1 MNSSAMKSPWA
12 GPLSA
17 MALALVASCSGISNG
32 KTKPR
37 QDAPESS
44 QRARP
49 NIVFIYSDDHA
60 TAAIGT
66 YQNSVVASY
75 AETPNIDSLASAGMR
90 FDSAF
95 CTNGIC
101 APARAVVLTGKHSNV
116 NGVTDNGSIFDGSQ
130 VTFPKLLRDGGYQT
144 ALIGK
149 WHLKTNPTG
158 FDYWAVLPGQGQ
170 YYAPEFIRPAA
181 NYDEEASVERQA
193 AESMTETQRIEGYAT
208 EVTTDLGLAWLE
220 EQRDPE
226 KPFLLMLQH
235 KAPHRNW
242 MPSPDQHTL
251 YADEDLPEPVTLFD
265 DYQGRASGAQTQ
277 EMSITDHMWL
287 WYDLKVPTVYWG
299 LEDPDSVELDG
310 PDRWAA
316 GIEARMNDEQ
326 RKAWLAAYTPGNEAF
341 RDARQAGEL
350 EGDALTSWKYQ
361 RYIKDYLRCINGVD
375 DSVGRVTEWLEANG
389 LDENTI
395 VVYSS
400 DQGFFLG
407 EHGWYDKRWMY
418 EQSLQLPL
426 VVRWPGTV
434 APGGTDAHLVQ
445 NLDFAPTF
453 LEVAGI
459 EIPDAMQG
467 QSLVPLLRGEELS
480 KGEWRDSI
488 YYRYFEVGI
497 HAVPPHYGVRTERY
511 KLIYYHDLKEW
522 EMFDLERDPDELESC
537 FDAPEYA
544 VVQGELELE
553 LQRLREVYGDVE

>member
-1 MNSSAMKSPWA
+1 MNCSAVKSPWA

-17 MALALVASCSGISNG
+17 LGVALIASCSGMSNG
-32 KTKPR
+32 AKKGNQGATEL
-37 QDAPESS
+37 APK
-44 QRARP
+44 ARP

-66 YQNSVVASY
+66 YQNSVVASF
-75 AETPNIDSLASAGMR
+75 AETPNIDSLAAAGMR

-101 APARAVVLTGKHSNV
+101 APARAVVLTGKHSNM
-116 NGVTDNGSIFDGSQ
+116 NGVLDNGSVFDGSQ
-130 VTFPKLLRDGGYQT
+130 ETFPKLLRKGGYQT

-158 FDYWAVLPGQGQ
+158 FDYWDILPGQGQ
-170 YYAPEFIRPAA
+170 YYSPEFIRPAA
-181 NYDEEASVERQA
+181 NYDEEASAELQA
-193 AESMTETQRIEGYAT
+193 SQNMTERRRIEGYAT

-220 EQRDPE
+220 EERDPE

-235 KAPHRNW
+235 KAPHRSW
-242 MPSPDQHTL
+242 MPSPEQHAL
-251 YADEDLPEPVTLFD
+251 YAGETLPEPATLFD
-265 DYQGRASGAQTQ
+265 EYAGRASGAKTQ
-277 EMSITDHMWL
+277 EMSISDHMWL
-287 WYDLKVPTVYWG
+287 WYDLKVPTAYWG
-299 LEDPDSVELDG
+299 IEDTASIELDG
-310 PDRWAA
+310 PDRWAE
-316 GIEARMNDEQ
+316 GLEGRMNEEQ
-326 RKAWLAAYTPGNEAF
+326 RAAWLAAYTPGNEAF
-341 RDARQAGEL
+341 RDARLAGEL
-350 EGDALTSWKYQ
+350 EGDQLTSWKYQ

-375 DSVGRVTEWLEANG
+375 ESVGRVTDWLKANG

-418 EQSLQLPL
+418 EESLQLPL

-453 LEVAGI
+453 LDVAGI
-459 EIPDAMQG
+459 EIPAAMQG
-467 QSLVPLLRGEELS
+467 QSLVPILRGEELG
-480 KGEWRDSI
+480 KGQWRDSI

-497 HAVPPHYGVRTERY
+497 HAVPPHYGVRTERH
-511 KLIYYHDLKEW
+511 KLIYYHALDEW
-522 EMFDLERDPDELESC
+522 ELFDLERDPDELKSC
-537 FDAPEYA
+537 FEQPEYA
-544 VVQGELELE
+544 QVRRELEAE
-553 LQRLREVYGDVE
+553 LKRLREVFGDTD